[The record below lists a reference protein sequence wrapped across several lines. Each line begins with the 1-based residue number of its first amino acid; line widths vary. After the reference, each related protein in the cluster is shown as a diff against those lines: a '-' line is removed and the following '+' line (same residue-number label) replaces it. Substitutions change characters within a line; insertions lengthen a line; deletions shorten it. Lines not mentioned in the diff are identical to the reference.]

1 MTHADGFDY
10 RWRDPYAA
18 PQARGEGLGG
28 APAVGDTGAPP
39 PTYRRSVESGMII
52 ERNVPVTMRDG
63 IKLLA
68 DVFRP
73 IDESPAPPIIA
84 WGPYGKHQQGNL
96 DLNPKTNVRPGMVS
110 QYAMF
115 EGPDPAYWVPAG
127 YAVVNVDSRGT
138 WYSEGDATFLSPE
151 EARDYYD
158 LIEWAGV
165 QPWSNGKVGTIRGL
179 VPVVVPVARRRS
191 AAPPSRGDE
200 RLGRLER
207 HLSRSRVPRRHAR
220 HHVLDARS
228 SPPRGARARG
238 ASRTWWPR
246 RPSTHCSTPT
256 GPRRRPTSRQIVVPA
271 FIVASWGDQGLHTRG
286 TLEGFKHMAS
296 QQKWLEIHGRKKW
309 SYFYEPES
317 VGRLREF
324 FDHFL
329 KGLDTPLKD
338 WPRVR
343 MEVRERY
350 YVGEIRGESEWP
362 LARAVPKK
370 LYLNAREGTL
380 AETPVES
387 EASISYS
394 SLGSGPGAHRA
405 EFECVFDRDTELV
418 GHAKLKIFMSTDDSD
433 DMDVFVGLYKFDAQ
447 GRFVPMAYYTF
458 FEDGPVAL
466 GWLRASHRELDEER
480 STEFQPVHIHAH
492 EQKLA
497 KGEVVPLE
505 IEIWPS
511 GTSFR
516 AGERLRLI
524 VQGTDLQKYSKVS
537 DPVYARHEDTV
548 NSGNHFVH
556 TGPGRESFLLVPLI
570 AGESRDMM

>member
-1 MTHADGFDY
+1 MTHADGFAY

-18 PQARGEGLGG
+18 PQAKGEGLGG

-39 PTYRRSVESGMII
+39 PVYRRSVESGMIV
-52 ERNVPVTMRDG
+52 ERNVPVAMRDG
-63 IKLLA
+63 IRILA

-73 IDESPAPPIIA
+73 IGESPAPPIIA

-110 QYAMF
+110 EYAMF

-127 YAVVNVDSRGT
+127 YAIVNVDSRGT

-165 QPWSNGKVGTIRGL
+165 QPWSNGKVGTTGVSYLSSSQWRVAGL
-179 VPVVVPVARRRS
+179 QPPHLAAINVWEGWSDTYREVVYHGGMPDTMFWTNILAPAWGTGTGRIEDLVAET
-191 AAPPSRGDE
+191 AEHPLFDTYW
-200 RLGRLER
+200 
-207 HLSRSRVPRRHAR
+207 
-220 HHVLDARS
+220 
-228 SPPRGARARG
+228 
-238 ASRTWWPR
+238 ASKKADF
-246 RPSTHCSTPT
+246 S
-256 GPRRRPTSRQIVVPA
+256 QIVVPA

-309 SYFYEPES
+309 SYYYEPES
-317 VGRLREF
+317 VERLREF

-329 KGLDTPLKD
+329 KDLDTPLTD

-343 MEVRERY
+343 MEVREGY
-350 YVGEIRGESEWP
+350 YVGEIRGEGEWP

-370 LYLNAREGTL
+370 LYLNAQEGTL
-380 AETPVES
+380 AEMPVEA
-387 EASISYS
+387 EASTGYS
-394 SLGSGPGAHRA
+394 SLASGPGAHRA
-405 EFECVFDRDTELV
+405 EFEYVFDRDTELV
-418 GHAKLKIFMSTDDSD
+418 GHSKLKIFMSTDDAD

-466 GWLRASHRELDEER
+466 GWLRASHRELDEEQP
-480 STEFQPVHIHAH
+480 TELQPVHTHAR

-511 GTSFR
+511 GTNFR

-524 VQGTDLQKYSKVS
+524 VQGTDLQKYSKIT
-537 DPVYARHEDTV
+537 DPVYARHENTV
-548 NSGNHFVH
+548 NSGNHLVH
-556 TGPGRESFLLVPLI
+556 TGAGHESFLLVPVI
-570 AGESRDMM
+570 PG